1 MAMPFRLSNKMKI
14 YLGLLV
20 AVYSVGATA
29 EMPFCPPTL
38 TTAVTPQIQPGF
50 TAFVDGNPPIPA
62 ATESKKNTL
71 TRIMFSEGAPDRQAW
86 LSPDTE
92 TQKTQ
97 SWSFASN
104 HDENVWITCAYANT
118 ALITSKPISGI
129 VSCSVTSGK
138 LPVLVCKQ

>member
-1 MAMPFRLSNKMKI
+1 MKN

-20 AVYSVGATA
+20 AIYSVGAVA

-38 TTAVTPQIQPGF
+38 ATAVTAQIQPGF

-71 TRIMFSEGAPDRQAW
+71 SRIMFSEGAPDKQAW

-92 TQKTQ
+92 TKKTLNWNF
-97 SWSFASN
+97 SSN
-104 HDENVWITCAYANT
+104 HDENVWLTCAYADT
-118 ALITSKPISGI
+118 ALITSKPISTDI
-129 VSCSVTSGK
+129 ASCSVTSGK
-138 LPVLVCKQ
+138 SPVVICKQAK